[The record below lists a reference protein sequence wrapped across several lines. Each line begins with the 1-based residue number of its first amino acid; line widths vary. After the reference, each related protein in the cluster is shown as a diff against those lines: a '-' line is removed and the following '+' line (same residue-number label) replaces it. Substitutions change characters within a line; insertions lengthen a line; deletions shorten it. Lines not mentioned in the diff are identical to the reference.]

1 MTTRPK
7 TLFPKISKEQRN
19 RFENNNNH
27 VMKKKKKSGLLLN

>member
-27 VMKKKKKSGLLLN
+27 VMLIIQKSGLLLN